1 MSTVLITG
9 CDAGIGREFAA
20 QCAKTGR
27 KVIAT
32 YRDIAN
38 KLSDDP
44 NIRHFAL
51 DVTSAEQFRTLKLAL
66 GDEPI
71 DLLVSNAGIGLDS
84 GELGKLDYAFVQQM
98 IVVNTIGP
106 LRLVETFIDNVAASR
121 ERRIAI
127 VSSRMGSI
135 SLNLSGAHYGY
146 RASKAG
152 LNAIARS
159 LAIDLFPRGVTV
171 TLLHPGWVNTA
182 GGAVGAQ
189 VPAEES
195 VAGMLNV
202 IARLGNHDTGQFYTF
217 SGQPLPW

>member
-27 KVIAT
+27 NVIAT

-38 KLSDDP
+38 KLPDDP
-44 NIRHFAL
+44 NIRHFTL

-98 IVVNTIGP
+98 IDVNTIGP